1 MNEERTQNP
10 RRIAWLQADLHEWVR
25 REAFERRT
33 TIGAELDAAVE
44 LLREQRARQE
54 AARQRQAA
62 RQQQVSA

>member
-54 AARQRQAA
+54 AARQRQAQ
-62 RQQQVSA
+62 RQQVSA

>member
-1 MNEERTQNP
+1 MEQTAQAGKRM
-10 RRIAWLQADLHEWVR
+10 AWLSADLHKWLKR
-25 REAFERRT
+25 QAFERES

-62 RQQQVSA
+62 RQQVSA

>member
-1 MNEERTQNP
+1 MNGERTQNP

-62 RQQQVSA
+62 RQQVSA